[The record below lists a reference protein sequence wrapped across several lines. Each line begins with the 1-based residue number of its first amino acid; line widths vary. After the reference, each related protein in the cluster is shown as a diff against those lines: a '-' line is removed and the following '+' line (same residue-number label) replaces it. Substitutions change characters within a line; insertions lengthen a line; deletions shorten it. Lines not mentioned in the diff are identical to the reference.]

1 MVIDDEDDYYSNNWT
16 SLVKSLKQKNVV
28 DRNAASSL
36 KAMIA
41 SPDTENTLV
50 ASEIIKH
57 KIRDPLTKDLNEGQ
71 TNAFHAI
78 ADFCNGALEAD
89 AVVLKG
95 YAGTGKTYLVK
106 RVLEYLVRSFPGH
119 KVAITAP
126 TNKAVHVLARNSPYS
141 DKSAIFED
149 YADSNHTIV
158 YCTVHRLLNKKEVI
172 TDSGKQLFVADKLSV
187 KIKEY
192 SFLIVDEVSMLDDGL
207 FEEIMVH
214 HKDLKIIFLG
224 DPAQIPPVNKEFSPP
239 LRAKSPF
246 NLLHLQLDEIMRQGS
261 GNPLI
266 EASMILRQNLM
277 AEKPLGELQTQVN
290 EKNEG
295 IVRIHSVTDRHKVRP
310 LLGKLF
316 THPDYIA
323 NSNFCKILAW
333 RNKTVTYLNN
343 TVRSILFNNTKA
355 PYVVGERL
363 IANKP
368 LFTKVVDRFGI
379 RFKIKA
385 HTSDEF
391 VVTWVS
397 VITTEFDEIGTIPRQ
412 YLKFWKLTA
421 RNVSTENTVNLY
433 VIHEESAAAYKLL
446 CKEAR
451 EIAKNLKTS
460 EAWVEYYNLMK
471 HSDNLSYAYAIT
483 VHKSQ
488 GSTYDYTLFIEEDLD
503 KNRKTFE
510 RNRIKYTAYTRARK
524 KTFVLV

>member
-16 SLVKSLKQKNVV
+16 SLVKSLKQKKVV

-41 SPDTENTLV
+41 SPDTENAVV

-78 ADFCNGALEAD
+78 ADFCNGVLEAD

-214 HKDLKIIFLG
+214 HEDLKIIFMGGL
-224 DPAQIPPVNKEFSPP
+224 SP
-239 LRAKSPF
+239 
-246 NLLHLQLDEIMRQGS
+246 M
-261 GNPLI
+261 
-266 EASMILRQNLM
+266 
-277 AEKPLGELQTQVN
+277 
-290 EKNEG
+290 
-295 IVRIHSVTDRHKVRP
+295 
-310 LLGKLF
+310 
-316 THPDYIA
+316 
-323 NSNFCKILAW
+323 
-333 RNKTVTYLNN
+333 
-343 TVRSILFNNTKA
+343 
-355 PYVVGERL
+355 
-363 IANKP
+363 
-368 LFTKVVDRFGI
+368 
-379 RFKIKA
+379 
-385 HTSDEF
+385 
-391 VVTWVS
+391 
-397 VITTEFDEIGTIPRQ
+397 
-412 YLKFWKLTA
+412 
-421 RNVSTENTVNLY
+421 
-433 VIHEESAAAYKLL
+433 
-446 CKEAR
+446 
-451 EIAKNLKTS
+451 
-460 EAWVEYYNLMK
+460 
-471 HSDNLSYAYAIT
+471 
-483 VHKSQ
+483 
-488 GSTYDYTLFIEEDLD
+488 
-503 KNRKTFE
+503 
-510 RNRIKYTAYTRARK
+510 
-524 KTFVLV
+524 